1 MWIRKKPSLELPFLT
16 STNKPWKDTLGQLEM
31 ARIQLIRQLTIM
43 CQQSLQ
49 VWIWNRIGTTLLHLI
64 MWVLICQSLTNLI
77 LDTSWSSSSRPVS
90 LRVSPTRTKKC
101 LSHLMHL
108 NPLKSSHRRSR
119 ATSNIHYL
127 LRLRSKDWK
136 HSLQVI
142 DNKISLQLREIPRRK
157 RALIWSLLQS
167 LQRRVRSQML
177 SSSIRTIL
185 ETSWH
190 KALELLRELTCPC

>member
-16 STNKPWKDTLGQLEM
+16 STNKLWKDTLGQLEM

-101 LSHLMHL
+101 LSHSMHL
-108 NPLKSSHRRSR
+108 NPSKSSLKRSR

-142 DNKISLQLREIPRRK
+142 DNKISLQLREIPRRQ
-157 RALIWSLLQS
+157 RALI
-167 LQRRVRSQML
+167 
-177 SSSIRTIL
+177 
-185 ETSWH
+185 
-190 KALELLRELTCPC
+190 